1 MGGISQRFGI
11 SDVCQNSFKNQ
22 LVFGKYGSSDGRSEP
37 DILC

>member
-1 MGGISQRFGI
+1 MSQRFNT

-22 LVFGKYGSSDGRSEP
+22 LVFGKYGLSEGTIEP